1 MGCWMSTSR
10 ATKPMDPH
18 ASFRSRILWIVSG
31 RPWRKHVVESSIDG
45 YRRFG
50 RCPWNSKVY
59 VIKKCRHWRVFRKYI
74 YRFFYC
80 VNHKNLY
87 MLADSSG
94 MKQASN
100 QTVFL
105 IDQIPGATFG
115 NGAVDAVAVFF
126 LPFSRQIQN
135 DGRAVNSKKNR
146 TERAWKGVK
155 M

>member
-1 MGCWMSTSR
+1 
-10 ATKPMDPH
+10 
-18 ASFRSRILWIVSG
+18 
-31 RPWRKHVVESSIDG
+31 
-45 YRRFG
+45 
-50 RCPWNSKVY
+50 
-59 VIKKCRHWRVFRKYI
+59 
-74 YRFFYC
+74 
-80 VNHKNLY
+80 

-105 IDQIPGATFG
+105 IDQIPGAKFG